1 VTAIAAE
8 GGTLLIDAGVAI
20 IAGWPPDMPTADLH
34 RRSVA
39 FPFVFFHAST
49 GTCGSRGQ

>member
-1 VTAIAAE
+1 VTAIAVE
-8 GGTLLIDAGVAI
+8 DSTLLIDAGVPI
-20 IAGWPPDMPTADLH
+20 IAGWHPICLPADLH

-39 FPFVFFHAST
+39 FLFVFFHTST